1 MTLPENEPPL
11 TAAPPETPVIEARP
25 ERITAAQW
33 TLAGIIV
40 AVAVGGAL
48 YRLLVLERLEQTA
61 SLFIALPAII
71 AVALALTPKAKSA
84 LGITMKGMTIA
95 LLMSGPILGEG
106 FICILMSA
114 PLFYLVG
121 ALVAI
126 AIDLTR
132 KNRRS
137 RSGLLVV
144 LLPMLAGLE
153 GTSPRFTFDT
163 REAVTSSRIVELTP
177 AEVEQA
183 LGRTPRFTG
192 PLPLFLRL
200 KFPRPVAV
208 EGSGLQ
214 PGDLRRIHFGGGEGK
229 PGDLV
234 VRVAQHTANSVRF
247 TAVSDSSHIAHWLAW
262 RESTVEWQPLD
273 ARHTS
278 VRCTIRYDR
287 ALHPAWYFGPWE
299 RYATGLAG
307 GYMIESLAV
316 R

>member
-1 MTLPENEPPL
+1 MTLPENEPPAIEAPV
-11 TAAPPETPVIEARP
+11 TEAPPE
-25 ERITAAQW
+25 RISAAQW

-40 AVAVGGAL
+40 ALAVGGAL
-48 YRLLVLERLEQTA
+48 YRLLVLEKLEQTA
-61 SLFIALPAII
+61 SLFIALPAVI

-106 FICILMSA
+106 FICVLMSA

-121 ALVAI
+121 GLVAI
-126 AIDLTR
+126 AIDLSR
-132 KNRRS
+132 KRQRGHT
-137 RSGLLVV
+137 GLLVV

-153 GTSPRFTFDT
+153 GTSPQFTFDT
-163 REAVTSSRIVELTP
+163 HEAVTSSRIVELTP

-183 LGRTPRFTG
+183 LARTPRFTRQ
-192 PLPLFLRL
+192 LPPFLRL
-200 KFPRPVAV
+200 KFPRPVGT

-234 VRVAQHTANSVRF
+234 LRVDRLSANGVRF
-247 TAVSDSSHIAHWLAW
+247 TALSDSSHIAHWLTW
-262 RESTVEWQPLD
+262 RDSTVEWQPVD
-273 ARHTS
+273 AQHTE

-299 RYATGLAG
+299 RYATGLAAR
-307 GYMIESLAV
+307 YMIDSLAV